1 MRITP
6 GGVSYMHR
14 SYTHEIDTEAPK
26 CPQDVS
32 AWDYWSISLG
42 FPVFDPSLKV
52 SCAAGKGK

>member
-1 MRITP
+1 
-6 GGVSYMHR
+6 MHR

-42 FPVFDPSLKV
+42 FPLFDPSLKV